1 MYLKRLELAGF
12 KSFADRTEMEFV
24 PGVTAVVGPNGSG
37 KSNVSDSIR
46 WVLGEQSAK
55 SLRGAKME
63 DIIFAGSDTRKPVNF
78 AEVTLTL
85 DNTDRSLD
93 VEYSEVSIT
102 RRVYRSGESEY
113 YINNRACRLKDIMEL
128 FMDTGLG
135 KEAYSIIGQGKI
147 EEILS
152 TKPEDRRGIFEEAAG
167 IVKYKTRKREA
178 EKKLADTEQNL
189 VRIHDIVTE
198 ISEQIGP
205 LQVQAQTARTYKELH
220 RQLVEHEVALYV
232 QQIEAANGK
241 WEEASQRVQELRE
254 LLAGQSSKVS
264 KQEADLEQARFHV
277 SQIDQSIEE
286 LQQVLL
292 AVSEEAEKVEGQRE
306 VLRERVRNLQA
317 NRQQTM
323 EQLHRISEKQHAL
336 EAELAEEQQRAA
348 EAKQRMSD
356 THASLQEAESQFY
369 AMVQSLTD
377 DVERLKGDYF
387 EKLNEM
393 ANLRNEIRHQQ
404 QLVQTAQA
412 RMERQ
417 LAEKERLEQ
426 EEQQRQEKMAAL
438 EKQLLEIDQ
447 SIQETLARH
456 KERMEKIREGQT
468 LVETTGRELRQ
479 WEQKRDAARTRLE
492 MLREMQAEFAGFQ
505 QGVKEILK
513 ARERGFAGIHGAV
526 AELVVVP
533 EQYETALEVALGGAL
548 QNVVVENEA
557 AGRAAIAHL
566 KKHNAG
572 RATFLPLDVIRPRQ
586 IQPED
591 RRRLEQEE
599 GVVGIASELVSFEP
613 AYRPI
618 LESLLGNVVVTQTLE
633 QANRVARALG
643 YRYRIVTLEGDLVN
657 AGGSMTGGALKKNTT
672 NLLGR
677 NRQAEELEARMEEIE
692 QAISAHR
699 TRMEQ
704 LANEQRH
711 LEQEQ
716 ESLRT
721 QGETLRLKE
730 QEVKGL
736 LQQLEAEGRALGE
749 RIRLAEQEMESYQ
762 RESEEASRKKQELE
776 ANLAAL
782 AEQEQ
787 ELTAMIAEAEAKRQE
802 QLESREEMNQKI
814 TSLKVADAQVRQE
827 YQSRLERTERLQEQ
841 KAALQR
847 EWEEQNA
854 TLASLDELEQS
865 SESSGAKL
873 DQQIAELRQDKDR
886 VAALIQERRSERAAL
901 FHRQEQLEQEVKE
914 VRREEKALEEK
925 LHQEEV
931 KVNRSEVE
939 LDHLLNKLSQ
949 EYEMS
954 YDLAKQKY
962 PPRGD
967 MASETQIVNRLKK
980 EIAALGTVNLGAIEE
995 YERLYERQQFLS
1007 AQEADLNE
1015 AKEMLYQVITEM
1027 DAEMSRRF
1035 KETFDAIREQ
1045 FRDVFVQLFGGGRAD
1060 LLLSNPEN
1068 LLETGID
1075 IVAQPPGKKLQNLA
1089 LLSGGERALTAMALL
1104 FAILR
1109 VKPVPFCVLDEVE
1122 AALDEANVTRF
1133 AEYMHRFSGQTQFIC
1148 VTHRK
1153 GTMESADVLY
1163 GITMQESGVSKLVS
1177 VKLEDSGKFIESA
1190 S

>member
-12 KSFADRTEMEFV
+12 KSFADRTEFEFV

-63 DIIFAGSDTRKPVNF
+63 DIIFAGSDKRKPVNF

-113 YINNRACRLKDIMEL
+113 YINNRSCRLKDIMEL

-152 TKPEDRRGIFEEAAG
+152 TKSEDRRGIFEEAAG

-178 EKKLADTEQNL
+178 EKKLEDTEQNL
-189 VRIHDIVTE
+189 VRIHDIVSE
-198 ISEQIGP
+198 ITEQIGP
-205 LQVQAQTARTYKELH
+205 LQEQAETAKRYQELH

-232 QQIEAANGK
+232 QQIEAAHQK
-241 WEEASQRVQELRE
+241 WEAATQRVQELRE
-254 LLAGQSSKVS
+254 QLMTQTTEASKH
-264 KQEADLEQARFHV
+264 EADLEQARFSV
-277 SQIDQSIEE
+277 TQIDQSIEE
-286 LQQVLL
+286 LQHVLL
-292 AVSEEAEKVEGQRE
+292 TVSEETEKVEGQRE
-306 VLRERVRNLQA
+306 VLRERMRNLSA

-323 EQLHRISEKQHAL
+323 EQMHRLTEKQHAL
-336 EAELAEEQQRAA
+336 EAELAEEQERAQ
-348 EAKQRMSD
+348 EAYRRM
-356 THASLQEAESQFY
+356 TEAHASLQEAEGQFFS
-369 AMVQSLTD
+369 MVQSLTD

-404 QLVQTAQA
+404 QLVQTSQARVERQLSGKEQLDLEEGQRQVRMAELQEQLAQIERSLQETATRYKQLVDGLRDGQA
-412 RMERQ
+412 RMEQVR
-417 LAEKERLEQ
+417 
-426 EEQQRQEKMAAL
+426 
-438 EKQLLEIDQ
+438 
-447 SIQETLARH
+447 
-456 KERMEKIREGQT
+456 
-468 LVETTGRELRQ
+468 RELRQ
-479 WEQKRDAARTRLE
+479 FEQKREAAKSRLD
-492 MLREMQAEFAGFQ
+492 LIKEMQSEFAGFQ

-513 ARERGFAGIHGAV
+513 ARERGFKGIHGAV

-533 EQYETALEVALGGAL
+533 QQYETAIEVALGGAL

-557 AGRAAIAHL
+557 AGRAAIAYL
-566 KKHNAG
+566 KQHNAG
-572 RATFLPLDVIRPRQ
+572 RATFLPLDVIRPRTLQ
-586 IQPED
+586 AGD
-591 RRRLEQEE
+591 RQQLAKES
-599 GVVGIASELVSFEP
+599 GVVGIASELVSFEE

-618 LESLLGNVVVTQTLE
+618 LESMLGNVIVTEKLE
-633 QANRVARALG
+633 QANRVARTLG
-643 YRYRIVTLEGDLVN
+643 YRYRVVTLEGDIVN
-657 AGGSMTGGALKKNTT
+657 AGGSMTGGALKKNST

-677 NRQAEELEARMEEIE
+677 NRQAEELEAHMREIE
-692 QAISAHR
+692 EAISGHT

-704 LANEQRH
+704 LAGELGRMEE
-711 LEQEQ
+711 EQEA
-716 ESLRT
+716 LRSE
-721 QGETLRLKE
+721 GEALRLKE

-736 LQQLEAEGRALGE
+736 LQQAEAEGRSLGE
-749 RIRLAEQEMESYQ
+749 RAKLVEQDIAAYQKEMEEALRKQEQLQAELAVLEQEEQ
-762 RESEEASRKKQELE
+762 KLSER
-776 ANLAAL
+776 
-782 AEQEQ
+782 
-787 ELTAMIAEAEAKRQE
+787 IAEAEAKRQE
-802 QLESREEMNQKI
+802 QLESKEEMNQKI
-814 TSLKVADAQVRQE
+814 TSLKVLNAQVKQE
-827 YQSRLERTERLQEQ
+827 HQSRLEQTERLLEQ
-841 KAALQR
+841 KSLLQR

-854 TLASLDELEQS
+854 NLAALDELERTN
-865 SESSGAKL
+865 ESSGLEL
-873 DQQIAELRQDKDR
+873 DQRIQELRQDKER
-886 VAALIQERRSERAAL
+886 VAGLIAERRNERATL
-901 FHRQEQLEQEVKE
+901 FHKQEQVEVHVKE
-914 VRREEKALEEK
+914 IRREVKALEEK

-931 KVNRSEVE
+931 KVNRGEVE
-939 LDHLLNKLSQ
+939 LDHLLNKLSE

-962 PPRGD
+962 PPRGELQAE
-967 MASETQIVNRLKK
+967 MQVVAQLKK
-980 EIAALGTVNLGAIEE
+980 QMAALGTVNLGAIEE
-995 YERLYERQQFLS
+995 YERLSERQQFLR
-1007 AQEADLNE
+1007 AQEDDLNE
-1015 AKEMLYQVITEM
+1015 AKDMLYRVIQEM

-1035 KETFDAIREQ
+1035 KETFEAISEQ

-1060 LLLSNPEN
+1060 LLLSNPDN

-1122 AALDEANVTRF
+1122 AALDEANVSRF
-1133 AEYMHRFSGQTQFIC
+1133 AEYMQQFSSQTQFIC

-1163 GITMQESGVSKLVS
+1163 GITMQEGGVSKLVS
-1177 VKLEDSGKFIESA
+1177 VKLEDSAKFVESA